1 MPWKPAGVVAF
12 TWIRTPGGRRRP
24 TLKDLSL
31 FVSLIK
37 FENFFVQ
44 SNELVFGSSLLLTP
58 KPGCYHPRVGLLNLQ
73 RACLQSVPVFLSKY
87 TGKNSVERTNE
98 PLPLQKKLTLG
109 RILGGIIILNCC
121 GAREREEERERE
133 RERDSQSQSLAD
145 RSILLF
151 EI

>member
-1 MPWKPAGVVAF
+1 
-12 TWIRTPGGRRRP
+12 
-24 TLKDLSL
+24 
-31 FVSLIK
+31 
-37 FENFFVQ
+37 
-44 SNELVFGSSLLLTP
+44 
-58 KPGCYHPRVGLLNLQ
+58 
-73 RACLQSVPVFLSKY
+73 VFLSKY

-133 RERDSQSQSLAD
+133 RDSQSQSLAD